1 MQSRW
6 VPSASAE
13 CRIKA
18 KRGNQLPDLFDSVAV
33 IEIREERPD
42 DILLRDGL
50 CGKSNAMD
58 KERAIRCVEQNF
70 EGREN
75 SNIAR
80 IKIDPLLDP
89 LLGDPRFEALAQKVV
104 GPSAAS
110 NQ

>member
-1 MQSRW
+1 
-6 VPSASAE
+6 
-13 CRIKA
+13 
-18 KRGNQLPDLFDSVAV
+18 
-33 IEIREERPD
+33 
-42 DILLRDGL
+42 
-50 CGKSNAMD
+50 MD

-80 IKIDPLLDP
+80 IKIDPLL
-89 LLGDPRFEALAQKVV
+89 GDPRFEALAQKVV

>member
-1 MQSRW
+1 
-6 VPSASAE
+6 
-13 CRIKA
+13 
-18 KRGNQLPDLFDSVAV
+18 
-33 IEIREERPD
+33 
-42 DILLRDGL
+42 
-50 CGKSNAMD
+50 MD